1 LFVPDKTPTMKA
13 ILSVL
18 IVLFSFTAF
27 GQNKGTVTGKIID
40 ETTSEPI
47 PFANVVI
54 EGTQIGSS
62 SDIDGNFTITNV
74 PYGYSKLVAS
84 AVGFETTISEDV
96 YVTASKSPY
105 IEVKM
110 RSTSTELKEF
120 VVETSAF
127 QKTEES
133 PVSVQTLGVEEIE
146 RNPGGNRD
154 ISRVIQS
161 LPGVAST
168 PSFRN
173 DIIIRGGAPNEN
185 RFYIDDVETPVINHF
200 QTQGS
205 SGGPVGML
213 NVNLVK
219 EVNLYTSAFPAAR
232 GNALSSVLE
241 FRQLDGNKE
250 RLNLRGT
257 IGSSDLALAV
267 DGPVGE
273 KTTFI
278 VSARRS
284 YLQFLFDVLGL
295 PFLPTYND
303 MQFKVKHKFNNKNE
317 LSFIGLGA
325 YDQFD
330 LNESVND
337 DVDDED
343 DLERNNYILGNI
355 PVNEQWNYTLGAV
368 YKHYGKKSF
377 QTYVLSRNTLNNSA
391 YKYEDNDEN
400 LPKILDYESEETENK
415 FRFENTYR
423 DKGYRINAGM
433 NLEHAYYTNATFNR
447 LGTPAGVQIINYN
460 TELNMLK
467 YGAFGSISKDFFN
480 TRLNLTLGVR
490 FDGNDYNDDMSNA
503 LNQFSPRLAGSYA
516 LTEKWS
522 LNFNVGRYYQ
532 LPAYTVLGF
541 SDANGE
547 LLNQDRTKYIQSD
560 HLVGGVEFQPD
571 LKTKIT
577 VEGFLKQYDNYPF
590 SLRDSIS
597 LANLGADF
605 GVVGNEETSSIGKGR
620 SYGVEFLI
628 QRRST
633 NGIYGIMAYTW
644 VRSEFEDKD
653 GEQIASA
660 WDSRHIFTFT
670 GGKKFKGNWELGI
683 RWRYVGGLPFT
694 PYDVPASSL
703 QANWDVN
710 GRGILDYDQL
720 NSQRLAD
727 FQQLDVRVDKI
738 WYFEKWT
745 LNLYLDIQNLYNFQS
760 EEPDIL
766 NMESDANGDFIT
778 DPNDPTRYV
787 PYFINNT
794 SGTVLPTIGVI
805 IDL

>member
-1 LFVPDKTPTMKA
+1 MKA

-18 IVLFSFTAF
+18 VVLFSFTAF
-27 GQNKGTVTGKIID
+27 GQSKGTVTGKIID
-40 ETTSEPI
+40 ETTSEPV

-54 EGTQIGSS
+54 EGTQIGTST
-62 SDIDGNFTITNV
+62 DIDGNFTITNV

-84 AVGFETTISEDV
+84 AVGFETTISADV

-241 FRQLDGNKE
+241 FQQLDGNKE
-250 RLNLRGT
+250 RVNLRGT
-257 IGSSDLALAV
+257 IGSSDLALAA
-267 DGPVGE
+267 DGPIGE
-273 KTTFI
+273 RTTFI

-337 DVDDED
+337 DVDDDD

-377 QTYVLSRNTLNNSA
+377 QTFVLSRNTLNNSA

-400 LPKILDYESEETENK
+400 RPKILDYESEETENK

-423 DKGYRINAGM
+423 DNGYRINAGV

-447 LGTPAGVQIINYN
+447 LGTANGVQIVNYN
-460 TELNMLK
+460 AELNMLK
-467 YGAFGSISKDFFN
+467 YGVFGSISKDFIN
-480 TRLNLTLGVR
+480 ARLNLTLGVR
-490 FDGNDYNDDMSNA
+490 FDGNDYNDNMSNA

-541 SDANGE
+541 SDTNGE

-670 GGKKFKGNWELGI
+670 GGKKFKGNWELGL

>member
-1 LFVPDKTPTMKA
+1 MKA